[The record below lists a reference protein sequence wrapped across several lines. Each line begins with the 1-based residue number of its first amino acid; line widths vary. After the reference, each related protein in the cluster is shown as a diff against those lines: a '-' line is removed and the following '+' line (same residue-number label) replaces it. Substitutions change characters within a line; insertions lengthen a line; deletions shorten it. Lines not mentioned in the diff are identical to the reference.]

1 MIFREYQN
9 NQIINKKKVIK
20 KSFNTINPYSY
31 KNNKI
36 FLKNKQPDH
45 LLSALPFKTFK
56 SNPNNYINYT
66 VLENNKKNNYIIKT
80 EREIKNDSIKSNS
93 IKFRIVNNHLDI
105 FQKHKKLGNSSKT
118 MINNKSYIERIYNKN
133 NNQMKSYNN
142 IFPKNFSGI
151 FNTINN
157 NNRKLETDLLYQENQ
172 KYDKTT
178 TKSDTLNFIH
188 YLKNKKNIIPI
199 NTRIQILKDAKYS
212 LNQMK
217 KNSVNTFYSYKSLF
231 NYTDKPNSFNL
242 SSIRN
247 KTLKQVKPYNII
259 SDQKPI
265 IIKHFPKPKL
275 TVPKFININKMNIF

>member
-31 KNNKI
+31 KNNKV

-105 FQKHKKLGNSSKT
+105 FQKHKKLD
-118 MINNKSYIERIYNKN
+118 
-133 NNQMKSYNN
+133 NQMKSYNN

-188 YLKNKKNIIPI
+188 YLKKKKNIIPI

-217 KNSVNTFYSYKSLF
+217 KNAVNPFYSYKSLF